1 MAEVLRASPTPDS
14 QPLYQSSGLRRSQP
28 SSSSLA
34 CLDSAALSPSPRSTT
49 PSTPHAEHTEHLDT
63 SPPAATLAPSK
74 ASSSDLTSFANL
86 GLERTNSSTGWS
98 MDSNDTSSQD
108 EEPPDFPD
116 YMGLQFAHMPSTP
129 QIDFEGYGQSSSD
142 EPVSE
147 SVTTDTT
154 RSDSPLP
161 TPTVLDDTAMKL
173 EPKQHVDYLSHDWR
187 EEDIWSSWRHIVSQ
201 RRVYGQRS
209 RLENASWRTWAKSKY
224 QLRTVSP
231 ETLNWLKE
239 SDVTWLYGPLKP
251 AESHPVTSESNR
263 SAPDSRLSKNSS
275 FCCTKKPI
283 LKKRSMSE
291 VMLQKSLSTSSLV
304 QQAAAAVQA
313 QWGRP
318 MLRGQ
323 PRIPTAELFGTS
335 SSLNQSETPSRDP
348 TADYFTSKS
357 TSQTT
362 TPSAACE
369 CKQERHI
376 RFDDKVE
383 QCIAVECKD
392 GDAESDDEDEA
403 ANHHE
408 FGNTSDSESDSDE
421 GFLTMKKKRRPGL
434 VRRKSSKD
442 GSKRSQS
449 QPGRKMVETLP
460 STTLKFKDDS
470 SADIP
475 RSQSH
480 HTFGFRN
487 WNLGGNPTTDAE
499 KGIEEPAAAVA
510 ADRGRST
517 AAKHISPSPSQET
530 LRPSRPSRNYLI
542 PDDDEDDTA
551 SEFDAGGSQW
561 TFGASNSKSSLGSAS
576 SSEDDVSDTPSRW
589 RRRDSVAVHKT
600 RARNG
605 TPAPP
610 KRTNSEEEVEGRQ
623 QAELGGGTADSA
635 TKDFTFGGELR
646 RTESGMMMPYD
657 EEDEDELM
665 AVGLF
670 GRVSETINTARDIAH
685 VIWNVGWR
693 NNEG

>member
-1 MAEVLRASPTPDS
+1 
-14 QPLYQSSGLRRSQP
+14 
-28 SSSSLA
+28 
-34 CLDSAALSPSPRSTT
+34 
-49 PSTPHAEHTEHLDT
+49 
-63 SPPAATLAPSK
+63 
-74 ASSSDLTSFANL
+74 
-86 GLERTNSSTGWS
+86 
-98 MDSNDTSSQD
+98 
-108 EEPPDFPD
+108 
-116 YMGLQFAHMPSTP
+116 
-129 QIDFEGYGQSSSD
+129 
-142 EPVSE
+142 
-147 SVTTDTT
+147 
-154 RSDSPLP
+154 
-161 TPTVLDDTAMKL
+161 
-173 EPKQHVDYLSHDWR
+173 
-187 EEDIWSSWRHIVSQ
+187 
-201 RRVYGQRS
+201 
-209 RLENASWRTWAKSKY
+209 
-224 QLRTVSP
+224 
-231 ETLNWLKE
+231 
-239 SDVTWLYGPLKP
+239 
-251 AESHPVTSESNR
+251 
-263 SAPDSRLSKNSS
+263 
-275 FCCTKKPI
+275 
-283 LKKRSMSE
+283 
-291 VMLQKSLSTSSLV
+291 MLQKSLSTSSLV

-313 QWGRP
+313 QRGRP

-323 PRIPTAELFGTS
+323 QRVPTAELFGTS

-348 TADYFTSKS
+348 TTDYFTSKS

-392 GDAESDDEDEA
+392 GDAESDDEEEA

-442 GSKRSQS
+442 GSKRSHS

-487 WNLGGNPTTDAE
+487 WNLGGVPSADAE

-542 PDDDEDDTA
+542 PDDDEDETA

-646 RTESGMMMPYD
+646 RTESGMLMPYD